1 MAKDEKKK
9 EVLIYVNTREEYVED
24 KVLSYSEIAELAF
37 PGTPQGGTICFTITY
52 VKGHKP
58 KGELLEGDEVKVKK
72 GMEFNVTKT
81 DKS

>member
-9 EVLIYVNTREEYVED
+9 EVLIYVNTREEYVDE
-24 KVLSYSEIAELAF
+24 KVLSYSEIASLAF
-37 PGTPQGGTICFTITY
+37 PDTPQGGTICFTITY
-52 VKGHKP
+52 TKGHKA
-58 KGELLEGDEVKVKK
+58 KGELSEGDEVKVKK